1 MKRICRGWS
10 PLLLAFLRGFPSRG
24 ELGLRRLFTPFPR
37 TKSTNHHVLELRK
50 NGEVLQLMCQFS
62 RASWS
67 YCFND
72 SRFKISGVCP
82 CNPLLPQQP
91 SSLLDLQHIRNLRPH
106 SQPRR
111 DCPPSRTHSFR
122 PRHTLHDNIYRSR
135 RSFSACV
142 VQSFRREPRRS
153 ECLSRWGTNH
163 IRGEGTGLR
172 GFTSGIWLL
181 E

>member
-1 MKRICRGWS
+1 MQGLES
-10 PLLLAFLRGFPSRG
+10 PLSLLRGSASRG
-24 ELGLRRLFTPFPR
+24 ELGLRRLFTPCPR
-37 TKSTNHHVLELRK
+37 PKSTNHHVLELRK
-50 NGEVLQLMCQFS
+50 NGEVLQLMFQFS

-67 YCFND
+67 YCLND
-72 SRFKISGVCP
+72 SRLKISGVCP

-91 SSLLDLQHIRNLRPH
+91 SSLLLDLQHTHNLRPH

-111 DCPPSRTHSFR
+111 DRPSSRTYSFC
-122 PRHTLHDNIYRSR
+122 PRRTLHDNIHRSR

-153 ECLSRWGTNH
+153 ECLPRWRTNH